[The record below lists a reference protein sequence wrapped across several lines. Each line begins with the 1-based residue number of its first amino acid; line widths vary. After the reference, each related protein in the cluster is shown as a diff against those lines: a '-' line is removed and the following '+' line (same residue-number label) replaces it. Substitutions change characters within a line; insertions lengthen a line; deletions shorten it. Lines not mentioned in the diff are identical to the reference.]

1 MKPTVKEVVN
11 RINKNGRVKLTFT
24 NKFGGINNVYD
35 ILENL
40 TKETIEKPRVTIF
53 NIIIYKDRIKIWKN
67 IYSMRNNILN
77 NLAYLITKCMT
88 IK

>member
-40 TKETIEKPRVTIF
+40 TKEAIVKPRVTIF
-53 NIIIYKDRIKIWKN
+53 NIIIYKDRIKIWEN
-67 IYSMRNNILN
+67 FYSMRNNILN
-77 NLAYLITKCMT
+77 NLAYLIAKCMT